1 MAKAVDNPVLVS
13 RLTSM
18 VTGEEIQIIQHGYD
32 DYEAT
37 WTESKISVRGTLNFV
52 LENVWE
58 G

>member
-1 MAKAVDNPVLVS
+1 MAKADDNPVLVS

-18 VTGEEIQIIQHGYD
+18 VTGKEIQIVQYGRD

>member
-18 VTGEEIQIIQHGYD
+18 VTGEEIQIIQHGHD
-32 DYEAT
+32 DYEAY
-37 WTESKISVRGTLNFV
+37 WTQSDYSVRGPLAQI
-52 LENVWE
+52 LDEVWE

>member
-1 MAKAVDNPVLVS
+1 MMMDNPVIIS
-13 RLTSM
+13 RMTSM
-18 VTGEEIQIIQHGYD
+18 VTGEEIQIVQYGRD